1 MGLTSVEARRR
12 RRQNSKEALIFV
24 VPETGL
30 SYPEVTKENIKALAL
45 DPDFDEKRQLH
56 TMTRGNQRDLA
67 REKAAK
73 AAKGKSKAASEQDG
87 NKGMTK
93 EQRMQ
98 RDADRMRE
106 KQAAKAAAK
115 EAGGGDAA
123 GKSKK

>member
-1 MGLTSVEARRR
+1 
-12 RRQNSKEALIFV
+12 
-24 VPETGL
+24 
-30 SYPEVTKENIKALAL
+30 
-45 DPDFDEKRQLH
+45 
-56 TMTRGNQRDLA
+56 MTRGNQRDLA

-73 AAKGKSKAASEQDG
+73 AAKGKGKAASDQDA

-115 EAGGGDAA
+115 EASGGAA
-123 GKSKK
+123 DKNKK

>member
-1 MGLTSVEARRR
+1 
-12 RRQNSKEALIFV
+12 
-24 VPETGL
+24 
-30 SYPEVTKENIKALAL
+30 
-45 DPDFDEKRQLH
+45 
-56 TMTRGNQRDLA
+56 MTRGNQRDLA

-73 AAKGKSKAASEQDG
+73 KDKGKGKAATDQEA

-115 EAGGGDAA
+115 EAGGGGD
-123 GKSKK
+123 GKKK

>member
-1 MGLTSVEARRR
+1 
-12 RRQNSKEALIFV
+12 
-24 VPETGL
+24 
-30 SYPEVTKENIKALAL
+30 
-45 DPDFDEKRQLH
+45 
-56 TMTRGNQRDLA
+56 MTRGNQRDLA

-106 KQAAKAAAK
+106 KQAWTLMQFHSFSMGTQLFSVK
-115 EAGGGDAA
+115 
-123 GKSKK
+123 